1 MPEKKSSDSD
11 PGFQPVKAPSR
22 KRKATAGGT
31 STAKKAKA
39 ASGSSSNS
47 GVLDESISQIASS
60 IINSKVE
67 HFTNAEVQENPIDV
81 AEKLAQY
88 IKQLETA
95 LGEAK
100 SSGGTPVAKQK
111 TRAELEAAAEKIRKT
126 AVSGIT
132 KQMTWR
138 PSCKT
143 NTAKWLYDGLCADP
157 DVFGTLMGLD
167 GPPTWKIKKLPKETF
182 EGLLGGISAP
192 ARFCTLSL
200 TGTEVNVRY
209 YPDSGEFKF
218 SGTYGGRGY

>member
-11 PGFQPVKAPSR
+11 PGFQPIKVPSR

-39 ASGSSSNS
+39 ASVSSSNS
-47 GVLDESISQIASS
+47 GVLDETRDC
-60 IINSKVE
+60 
-67 HFTNAEVQENPIDV
+67 F
-81 AEKLAQY
+81 
-88 IKQLETA
+88 
-95 LGEAK
+95 GEAK

-111 TRAELEAAAEKIRKT
+111 TGAELEAAAEKIRKT

-157 DVFGTLMGLD
+157 DVFGTLM
-167 GPPTWKIKKLPKETF
+167 ETF
-182 EGLLGGISAP
+182 ENLLGGISAP
-192 ARFCTLSL
+192 ARFFTLSL